1 MQRSH
6 KLIWIFGLLL
16 ATSYAFASRTIQDE
30 AGRTVRL
37 PDRVTRVISLMPSV
51 TDTIYA
57 LGASAQLVGITD
69 FSQYPPQAAKEK
81 PSVGDILK
89 PSLERIA
96 ALHPDLAIGVST
108 FNSPDTVRGLERVGI
123 AVFLVNGRGIAGLY
137 SSVTNIG
144 RALGRDHEAT
154 ALIQQMRAREQ
165 KVRAE
170 ARTGKHPRVLLVVQL
185 DPCIT
190 AGRGAFITE
199 LIEAAGATSV
209 TDDLAQDWLRVNVES
224 MMARKPDYIMLMK
237 SAPLE
242 LKDLRAKPGWSSMNA
257 VKAGRVIRVDERL
270 QVPSPVA
277 FDALEELARQIKA
290 TQ

>member
-6 KLIWIFGLLL
+6 KVFWIFGLLL
-16 ATSYAFASRTIQDE
+16 AASYAFAARTIQDE
-30 AGRTVRL
+30 AGRTVTL

-51 TDTIYA
+51 TDTIYS

-69 FSQYPPQAAKEK
+69 FSQYPPQAAREK

-108 FNSPDTVRGLERVGI
+108 FNSPDTVRGLERIGI
-123 AVFLVNGRGIAGLY
+123 PVYLVNGRGIAGLY

-144 RALGRDHEAT
+144 RALGRDHEA
-154 ALIQQMRAREQ
+154 ALLVQKMKAREERI
-165 KVRAE
+165 RAE

-199 LIEAAGATSV
+199 LIEAAGAISV
-209 TDDLAQDWLRVNVES
+209 TDDLAQDWLRVSVES
-224 MMARKPDYIMLMK
+224 IMARKPDYIMLMK

-242 LKDLRAKPGWSSMNA
+242 LKDLRAKPGWNSMDA

-290 TQ
+290 VQ